1 MYQTACQQRAAVQS
15 PCQAAAA
22 TAQYNAQVQQYYGA
36 YNQQAQQVA
45 AYRQGAAM
53 QQAANWQ
60 QAAALQQSISMR
72 QRMRGMRGSQGQG
85 QVVRHGY
92 WVRHYRHRRRGGGG
106 GMAAGSSSQPSVNIN
121 VQGGQSVTN
130 NYNISQKTRG
140 RRWGSSGGPSQNG
153 PSSQGEG
160 SSAPGDGPSGPG
172 GPIMASSGP
181 GAGGEGGGRM
191 GERLRR
197 AGAAMGRGAKAAT
210 RGVARATRATARG
223 VARATKAT
231 ARVVGR
237 AARSVGSASKRAA
250 VAVHTRV
257 KTWNE
262 NRRARS
268 LENARLKEE
277 ARAMCGG
284 SPCSVRR
291 GMNGSMTVKKKTVIK
306 QKYTVRGTARTSAS
320 SASGLTSSATR
331 STGNSSSRVG
341 GDTGSGSPAGNTP
354 TAKSHMSVDVADDD
368 PKSGSQSRR
377 SSGDNSNETT
387 PRSTAEK

>member
-1 MYQTACQQRAAVQS
+1 
-15 PCQAAAA
+15 
-22 TAQYNAQVQQYYGA
+22 
-36 YNQQAQQVA
+36 
-45 AYRQGAAM
+45 
-53 QQAANWQ
+53 
-60 QAAALQQSISMR
+60 
-72 QRMRGMRGSQGQG
+72 
-85 QVVRHGY
+85 
-92 WVRHYRHRRRGGGG
+92 
-106 GMAAGSSSQPSVNIN
+106 MAAGSSSQASVNIN
-121 VQGGQSVTN
+121 VQGGQLVTN
-130 NYNISQKTRG
+130 NYNIRQKTRG
-140 RRWGSSGGPSQNG
+140 GRWGSSGGPSPNG

-160 SSAPGDGPSGPG
+160 SSAPEDGPSGPG
-172 GPIMASSGP
+172 GPNMASSGP
-181 GAGGEGGGRM
+181 GTGGGGGGGGRF

-197 AGAAMGRGAKAAT
+197 AGAAMGRGAKAAG
-210 RGVARATRATARG
+210 RGVARATKATARG

-257 KTWNE
+257 QTWNE

-291 GMNGSMTVKKKTVIK
+291 GSNRSMTVKKKTVIK
-306 QKYTVRGTARTSAS
+306 QKYTVRETARTSAS
-320 SASGLTSSATR
+320 GVSGQTSSATR
-331 STGNSSSRVG
+331 SIGNSSSG
-341 GDTGSGSPAGNTP
+341 IAGDTVSGSLTGNTP

-368 PKSGSQSRR
+368 PKSGSQLRR
-377 SSGDNSNETT
+377 SGGDNSNENT